1 MADHVCPWWLGY
13 LLASPVRKW
22 LQDPDRI
29 LEPYVKPGMNTL
41 DVGCAM
47 GFFTLPMARL
57 VGESGHV
64 VAVDLQEKML
74 NSLRRRAGR
83 AGLIDRL
90 EFRQCLSSSLGID
103 DLAGKIDFA
112 LAFAVI
118 HEMPEA
124 SAAFASIA
132 QALRPGGKLLLAEP
146 SGHVT
151 EGAFATTLSTAQKF
165 GLTVI
170 ERPSIRRSLA
180 AVLTRAD

>member
-1 MADHVCPWWLGY
+1 MADRVCPWWMGY
-13 LLASPVRKW
+13 FLASSVRKW
-22 LQDPDRI
+22 LQDPARI
-29 LEPYVKPGMNTL
+29 LEPYVKPGMVTL

-57 VGESGHV
+57 VTESGHV

-83 AGLIDRL
+83 AGLIDRI
-90 EFRQCLSSSLGID
+90 EFRQCLSSSLGVD

-118 HEMPEA
+118 HEMPDP

-132 QALRPGGKLLLAEP
+132 QSLRTGGKLLLAEP
-146 SGHVT
+146 SDHVK
-151 EGAFATTLSTAQKF
+151 GNAFSKT
-165 GLTVI
+165 
-170 ERPSIRRSLA
+170 LA
-180 AVLTRAD
+180 AAEKAGLKKIDAPTIRLSRSAVFARE